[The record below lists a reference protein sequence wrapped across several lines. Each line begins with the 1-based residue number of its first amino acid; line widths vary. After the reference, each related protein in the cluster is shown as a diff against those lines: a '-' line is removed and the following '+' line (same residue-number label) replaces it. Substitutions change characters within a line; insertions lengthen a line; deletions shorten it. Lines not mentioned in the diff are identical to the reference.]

1 MPAKRNP
8 KKSRK
13 QSVPQV
19 IPPKLDALTVAP
31 PTVALPTEPL
41 SPTVSLEAVPSTATA
56 SAVPPTA
63 TASAVPSTATAS
75 TVPPAIGA
83 GVSAV
88 AAGSVALPEAPVVP
102 GASATPPRSG
112 PPAGRQ
118 ARFSGRSQ
126 RAGQT
131 RFYAFRR
138 S

>member
-13 QSVPQV
+13 QSSPQV
-19 IPPKLDALTVAP
+19 TPPKLDALTVTP
-31 PTVALPTEPL
+31 PAVVLPTEP
-41 SPTVSLEAVPSTATA
+41 VA
-56 SAVPPTA
+56 SAVSPE
-63 TASAVPSTATAS
+63 S
-75 TVPPAIGA
+75 VPPWE
-83 GVSAV
+83 S
-88 AAGSVALPEAPVVP
+88 LETPVLP

-118 ARFSGRSQ
+118 ARITGRSQ

>member
-13 QSVPQV
+13 QSSPQV
-19 IPPKLDALTVAP
+19 TAPALDALTAP
-31 PTVALPTEPL
+31 PAVVLPTEP
-41 SPTVSLEAVPSTATA
+41 VA
-56 SAVPPTA
+56 SAGSLDAAPHS
-63 TASAVPSTATAS
+63 ASPETPVLS
-75 TVPPAIGA
+75 
-83 GVSAV
+83 SA
-88 AAGSVALPEAPVVP
+88 P
-102 GASATPPRSG
+102 ATPPRSG

-118 ARFSGRSQ
+118 ARVTGRSQ

>member
-13 QSVPQV
+13 QSSPQV
-19 IPPKLDALTVAP
+19 TPPALDALTVEP
-31 PTVALPTEPL
+31 PAMVLPAEPVA
-41 SPTVSLEAVPSTATA
+41 PTVSLDAA
-56 SAVPPTA
+56 PPTA
-63 TASAVPSTATAS
+63 TAPLVS
-75 TVPPAIGA
+75 PAIGA
-83 GVSAV
+83 GVPAV
-88 AAGSVALPEAPVVP
+88 AAGSVSLPETPVLP
-102 GASATPPRSG
+102 GASATPTRSG

-118 ARFSGRSQ
+118 ARLGGRSQ

>member
-13 QSVPQV
+13 PSAPQV
-19 IPPKLDALTVAP
+19 TPPKLDALTASP
-31 PTVALPTEPL
+31 PAVVLPTEL
-41 SPTVSLEAVPSTATA
+41 AAPTVSPDAVSPVPAVP
-56 SAVPPTA
+56 AV
-63 TASAVPSTATAS
+63 SPSESLET
-75 TVPPAIGA
+75 
-83 GVSAV
+83 
-88 AAGSVALPEAPVVP
+88 PVLP

-118 ARFSGRSQ
+118 ARFTGRSQ

>member
-13 QSVPQV
+13 QSSPQV
-19 IPPKLDALTVAP
+19 TPPKLDALTVTP
-31 PTVALPTEPL
+31 PAVVLPTEP
-41 SPTVSLEAVPSTATA
+41 VA
-56 SAVPPTA
+56 SAVPPD
-63 TASAVPSTATAS
+63 
-75 TVPPAIGA
+75 TVPP
-83 GVSAV
+83 SE
-88 AAGSVALPEAPVVP
+88 SLETPVLP

-118 ARFSGRSQ
+118 ARITGRSQ

>member
-13 QSVPQV
+13 QSPPQGT
-19 IPPKLDALTVAP
+19 PPNLDALTVRP
-31 PTVALPTEPL
+31 PAVVLPTEPVA
-41 SPTVSLEAVPSTATA
+41 SAVSPDTVSPIVAAPTVPSAIDAVPSTATA
-56 SAVPPTA
+56 P
-63 TASAVPSTATAS
+63 
-75 TVPPAIGA
+75 TVPPVIGA
-83 GVSAV
+83 GVPAV

>member
-13 QSVPQV
+13 QSAPQV
-19 IPPKLDALTVAP
+19 APPKLDALTVAP
-31 PTVALPTEPL
+31 PAVVLPTAPATPTVSAVGLPTE
-41 SPTVSLEAVPSTATA
+41 AA
-56 SAVPPTA
+56 
-63 TASAVPSTATAS
+63 AS
-75 TVPPAIGA
+75 TV
-83 GVSAV
+83 SAV
-88 AAGSVALPEAPVVP
+88 GLPAEPAASTVSPSESPESPVLP

-118 ARFSGRSQ
+118 ARFTGRSQ

>member
-13 QSVPQV
+13 QSSPQV
-19 IPPKLDALTVAP
+19 TPPALDALTVAQSA
-31 PTVALPTEPL
+31 VALPTEPVT
-41 SPTVSLEAVPSTATA
+41 PTVAAPAVSPAVTA
-56 SAVPPTA
+56 PE
-63 TASAVPSTATAS
+63 
-75 TVPPAIGA
+75 
-83 GVSAV
+83 
-88 AAGSVALPEAPVVP
+88 VALPKAPVLP
-102 GASATPPRSG
+102 GAAEPPRSG

-118 ARFSGRSQ
+118 ARLGGRSQ

>member
-13 QSVPQV
+13 QSAPQV
-19 IPPKLDALTVAP
+19 APPKLDALTVAP
-31 PTVALPTEPL
+31 PAVVLPTAPAT
-41 SPTVSLEAVPSTATA
+41 PTVSAVGLPAEPA
-56 SAVPPTA
+56 
-63 TASAVPSTATAS
+63 AS
-75 TVPPAIGA
+75 TVSP
-83 GVSAV
+83 SE
-88 AAGSVALPEAPVVP
+88 SPESPVLP

-118 ARFSGRSQ
+118 ARFTGRSQ

>member
-13 QSVPQV
+13 QSAPQV
-19 IPPKLDALTVAP
+19 TPPKLDTLTVAP
-31 PTVALPTEPL
+31 PAVVLPTEPAT
-41 SPTVSLEAVPSTATA
+41 PTVSPSE
-56 SAVPPTA
+56 S
-63 TASAVPSTATAS
+63 
-75 TVPPAIGA
+75 
-83 GVSAV
+83 
-88 AAGSVALPEAPVVP
+88 PESPVLP

-118 ARFSGRSQ
+118 ARFTGRSQ

>member
-13 QSVPQV
+13 QSSPQV
-19 IPPKLDALTVAP
+19 TAPTLDALTVEP
-31 PTVALPTEPL
+31 PAMVLPAEPVVPAVSAVVRSTEPAA
-41 SPTVSLEAVPSTATA
+41 PTVSPDA
-56 SAVPPTA
+56 
-63 TASAVPSTATAS
+63 
-75 TVPPAIGA
+75 
-83 GVSAV
+83 VSAV
-88 AAGSVALPEAPVVP
+88 LAAPTVSPSESLETPVLP
-102 GASATPPRSG
+102 GTSATPPRSG

-118 ARFSGRSQ
+118 ARFTGRSQ

>member
-13 QSVPQV
+13 QSSPQV
-19 IPPKLDALTVAP
+19 TPPKLDALTLTP
-31 PTVALPTEPL
+31 PAVVLPTEP
-41 SPTVSLEAVPSTATA
+41 VA
-56 SAVPPTA
+56 SAVSPD
-63 TASAVPSTATAS
+63 S
-75 TVPPAIGA
+75 VPP
-83 GVSAV
+83 SE
-88 AAGSVALPEAPVVP
+88 SLETPVLP

-118 ARFSGRSQ
+118 ARFTGRSQ

>member
-13 QSVPQV
+13 QSSPQV
-19 IPPKLDALTVAP
+19 TPPKLDALTVTP
-31 PTVALPTEPL
+31 PAVVLPTEP
-41 SPTVSLEAVPSTATA
+41 VA
-56 SAVPPTA
+56 SAVSPE
-63 TASAVPSTATAS
+63 S
-75 TVPPAIGA
+75 VPP
-83 GVSAV
+83 SE
-88 AAGSVALPEAPVVP
+88 SLETPVLP

-118 ARFSGRSQ
+118 ARFTGRSQ

>member
-13 QSVPQV
+13 QSASQV
-19 IPPKLDALTVAP
+19 TPPKLDALTVAP
-31 PTVALPTEPL
+31 PAVVLPTEPAA
-41 SPTVSLEAVPSTATA
+41 PTVSAVVLPTESAAPTVSPMGLPTEPAAPTV
-56 SAVPPTA
+56 SPDAVPPVLAAPTV
-63 TASAVPSTATAS
+63 SPSESLET
-75 TVPPAIGA
+75 
-83 GVSAV
+83 
-88 AAGSVALPEAPVVP
+88 PVLP

-118 ARFSGRSQ
+118 ARFTGRSQ